1 MQAVRMDKAV
11 DAADWITNEDDIKVD
26 LNSLPNLPGYH
37 LLVLPVA
44 VKQKTKG
51 GIILPDKVKDD
62 VAYLTTVA
70 KVLKKGDLAY
80 KDEDK
85 FPNGAWCKKNDYIAY
100 GKHVGQK
107 LFYKGVRLLLLFDD
121 QVIMKVEDPTDLDPT
136 FNLTKGSF

>member
-11 DAADWITNEDDIKVD
+11 DAADWVTDESEVKVDIK
-26 LNSLPNLPGYH
+26 SLPTLPGFH

-80 KDEDK
+80 K
-85 FPNGAWCKKNDYIAY
+85 
-100 GKHVGQK
+100 
-107 LFYKGVRLLLLFDD
+107 
-121 QVIMKVEDPTDLDPT
+121 
-136 FNLTKGSF
+136 